1 MYMIIKNRK
10 NEPLTEAFP
19 SMRPKANA
27 QSQHTGAQA
36 GSQTLC
42 ETRKT
47 PQAQCN
53 TYFKRANILI
63 KVLRPKT

>member
-27 QSQHTGAQA
+27 QSQHIGAQA
-36 GSQTLC
+36 GTGTFGTL
-42 ETRKT
+42 E
-47 PQAQCN
+47 P
-53 TYFKRANILI
+53 
-63 KVLRPKT
+63 RPNKY